1 MADKPIVRIEN
12 NDTDMR
18 FKQKCNANFQ
28 MLSRGLQFDG
38 TISNIIN
45 QVVDQG
51 NPVPMTEVFNMVYPI
66 GAGIWT
72 NSPNDPRLSRGV
84 WQQVKDVFLY
94 AAGDKH
100 ANGSTGGSETVAL
113 VKNQM
118 PVHAHDAEASTP
130 TASQHTHAVDSG
142 GAHTHTAGTGLAGDH
157 AHTASSA
164 SAGDHSH
171 YENARNDLAEGSSGD
186 GKHAAIG
193 SAGGWIDNFYS
204 TKSAGTHTHTIT
216 INTAGSHSHAVTV
229 QTANSDHTHTLQNA
243 SITISKPS
251 ITVASEGLGQPHEN
265 MPPFLGRYYFER
277 IL

>member
-28 MLSRGLQFDG
+28 MLSRGLQLDG
-38 TISNIIN
+38 TVSSIIN
-45 QVVDQG
+45 QVVDHG
-51 NPVPMTEVFNMVYPI
+51 NQDFMTDVFNMVYPV

-113 VKNQM
+113 VKSQM

-130 TASQHTHAVDSG
+130 IASQHTHAVDSG

-171 YENARNDLAEGSSGD
+171 SENARNDLQGGVSD
-186 GKHAAIG
+186 GWNAAIG
-193 SAGGWIDNFYS
+193 SSGGGLDNFYS
-204 TKSAGTHTHTIT
+204 TKSAGTHAHAIT

-229 QTANSDHTHTLQNA
+229 QTANSDHAHTLQNA

-251 ITVASEGLGQPHEN
+251 IAVASEGLGQPHEN

>member
-28 MLSRGLQFDG
+28 MLSRGLQLDG
-38 TISNIIN
+38 TVSNIIN
-45 QVVDQG
+45 QVVDHG
-51 NPVPMTEVFNMVYPI
+51 NPVPMTEVFNMVYPV

-84 WQQVKDVFLY
+84 WRQVKDVFLY

-113 VKNQM
+113 VKSQM

-171 YENARNDLAEGSSGD
+171 YENARNDLAGGSSGGD
-186 GKHAAIG
+186 KYAAIG

-204 TKSAGTHTHTIT
+204 TKSAGAHTHAIT

-229 QTANSDHTHTLQNA
+229 QTANSDHAHTLQNA